1 MATTRLL
8 RTTRPLGLGLPSST
22 SSSSSSSFSV
32 RCLNKAGFDGDKRVS
47 ENCRRKPMVAVKAT
61 VAFPKSLITA
71 QPQVNRGL
79 LDLASLVANISKAT
93 MILLRIAVK
102 RRPRKFHLQM
112 FIERAII
119 DCRFFTL
126 FAVAGN
132 LLGSGLCFLEGCF
145 TILEAYLQ
153 YFHTLT
159 LSHKSDQGHVMQL
172 LIEAIDMFLV
182 GTTMLIFGMG
192 LYVMFV
198 GTKTMK
204 EKGSG
209 LSGSN
214 FFGLFYLKSIP
225 TWIGMQSVSQA
236 KSKIGHAVMMIL
248 QVGVLDKLKSV
259 PVVTGLDLACFAGA
273 VFISSACIF
282 FLSKLSV
289 GSTMEEEDR

>member
-22 SSSSSSSFSV
+22 SSSSSSFSV
-32 RCLNKAGFDGDKRVS
+32 RCLNKAGFDGEKRVS
-47 ENCRRKPMVAVKAT
+47 ENCRRKPMVAVKAS
-61 VAFPKSLITA
+61 VAFSKSLITA

-79 LDLASLVANISKAT
+79 LDLASLVANVSKAT

-102 RRPRKFHLQM
+102 QRPRKFHLQM

-126 FAVAGN
+126 FAVAGT

-153 YFHTLT
+153 YFHA

-182 GTTMLIFGMG
+182 GTAMLIFGMG

-225 TWIGMQSVSQA
+225 TWVGMQSVSHA

-259 PVVTGLDLACFAGA
+259 PVVTGVDLACFAGA

-282 FLSKLSV
+282 LLSKLSV
-289 GSTMEEEDR
+289 GSTMEDR